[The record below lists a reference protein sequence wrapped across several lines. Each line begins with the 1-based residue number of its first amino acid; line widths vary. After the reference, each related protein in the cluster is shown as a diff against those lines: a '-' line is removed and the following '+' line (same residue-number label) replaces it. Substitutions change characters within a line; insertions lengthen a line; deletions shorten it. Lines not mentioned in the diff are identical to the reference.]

1 MHDGESSFGVNDEP
15 ILYMI
20 FCIQVFGCDG
30 HMNSG
35 KKFDQCAVCNGGGN
49 SCTKVSGNFNGGTSK
64 GIITLIVT
72 PILKKMRH
80 TFLLNLLAKFSLT
93 LV

>member
-1 MHDGESSFGVNDEP
+1 MSPLFWHDDESGFGKNDEP
-15 ILYMI
+15 ILYLM

-49 SCTKVSGNFNGGTSK
+49 SCTKVSGNFNGGTAK
-64 GIITLIVT
+64 GITLIVT
-72 PILKKMRH
+72 PILKK
-80 TFLLNLLAKFSLT
+80 
-93 LV
+93 